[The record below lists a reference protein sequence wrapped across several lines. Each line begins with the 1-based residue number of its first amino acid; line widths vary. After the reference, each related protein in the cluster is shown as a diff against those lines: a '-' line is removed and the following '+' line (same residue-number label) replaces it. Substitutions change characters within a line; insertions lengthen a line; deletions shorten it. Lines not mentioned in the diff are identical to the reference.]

1 MQNLRYH
8 FIAAALLLLGVGI
21 NPVRCHAEIK
31 LQAKAH
37 LPGDAADK
45 SGLSGSLAGGIPHN
59 QLGGFSAIAYS
70 GRDDIYWLLSDRG
83 PADGAT
89 KFSCRVHKF
98 KIALPTAAKPFH
110 PELLETVLL
119 TDSDGHQLVGSA
131 TDFDAEHPLQA
142 LRFDPEGLR
151 LGRDGMLFLS
161 EEYAPQVAQFNQQGK
176 RLRQFGLPARFGIK
190 IHSASPATEGMN
202 TSGRQPNAG
211 PEGLAITPDGSRLYA
226 VFQRALIQDHG
237 QRDHG
242 ENLRIVEIPLNGGQS
257 REFVYRLD
265 SAQNGVNE
273 IVAINDHEF
282 LTIERDSEA
291 GDLAKFKKIMRI
303 DLQREPGKLAT
314 DVSHIESLPEKKLPD
329 GIHHVKKE
337 VFLDLLDS
345 KFGLKGPKFPEKH
358 EGICF
363 GPRQGQHITL
373 IAVSDN
379 DFVRAT
385 ASTFQLFTISADE
398 LPDYMPQKF
407 GP

>member
-1 MQNLRYH
+1 MQTLR
-8 FIAAALLLLGVGI
+8 FRFVAIALLLLGVGLD
-21 NPVRCHAEIK
+21 PARCHAEIK

-45 SGLSGSLAGGIPHN
+45 SGLSGTLAGDIPHN

-119 TDSDGHQLVGSA
+119 TDPAGQQLVGSA
-131 TDFDAEHPLQA
+131 TDFSSEHPLQA

-151 LGRDGMLFLS
+151 LGRDGSLFLS
-161 EEYAPQVAQFNQQGK
+161 EEYAPQVAQFNQEGK
-176 RLRQFGLPARFGIK
+176 RLQQFALPARFGIK
-190 IHSASPATEGMN
+190 VHSASPASEGTN

-211 PEGLAITPDGSRLYA
+211 PEGLAISPDGSRLYA
-226 VFQRALIQDHG
+226 VLQRALIQDHG
-237 QRDHG
+237 KRDHG
-242 ENLRIVEIPLNGGQS
+242 ENLRIVEIPLNGGKT

-265 SAQNGVNE
+265 SLQNGVSE

-282 LTIERDSEA
+282 LTIERDSEE
-291 GDLAKFKKIMRI
+291 GDKAAFKKIMHI
-303 DLQREPGKLAT
+303 DLFRKPGELAT
-314 DVSHIESLPEKKLPD
+314 DVSHVESLPDKKLPD
-329 GIHHVKKE
+329 GVHHVKKE
-337 VFLDLLDS
+337 VLLDLLDA
-345 KFGLKGPKFPEKH
+345 KFGLKGQKFPEKH

-363 GPRQGQHITL
+363 GPRQGKLITL

-379 DFVRAT
+379 DFVREN
-385 ASTFQLFTISADE
+385 ASTFQIFTISADE
-398 LPDYMPQKF
+398 LPDYVPQKF

>member
-1 MQNLRYH
+1 MQNLRFY
-8 FIAAALLLLGVGI
+8 FIAAAFLLLGAGFD
-21 NPVRCHAEIK
+21 PARCHAEIK

-89 KFSCRVHKF
+89 KFSCRIHKF
-98 KIALPTAAKPFH
+98 KIAMPAVGKAFH

-119 TDSDGHQLVGSA
+119 TDAEGHSLVGSA
-131 TDFDAEHPLQA
+131 TEFDSEHPLQA

-151 LGRDGMLFLS
+151 LGRDGTLFLS
-161 EEYAPQVAQFNQQGK
+161 DEYAPQVAQFSQQGK
-176 RLRQFGLPARFGIK
+176 RVRQFPLPARFGIK
-190 IHSASPATEGMN
+190 THSASPATEGLN

-211 PEGLAITPDGSRLYA
+211 PEGLAISPDGSRLYA

-237 QRDHG
+237 QRGHG
-242 ENLRIVEIPLNGGQS
+242 ENLRIVEIPLNGGQT
-257 REFVYRLD
+257 REFIYRLD
-265 SAQNGVNE
+265 SVQNGVNE

-282 LTIERDSEA
+282 LTIERDGEA
-291 GDLAKFKKIMRI
+291 GNEAKFKKIMRI
-303 DLQREPGKLAT
+303 DLQRKPGELAT
-314 DVSHIESLPEKKLPD
+314 DVSHIASLPDKKLPD

-337 VFLDLLDS
+337 VFLDLLDPQ
-345 KFGLKGPKFPEKH
+345 FGLQGPTFPEKH

-363 GPRQGQHITL
+363 GPRHGQHLML

-379 DFVRAT
+379 DFERAT
-385 ASTFQLFTISADE
+385 ASTFQLFSISADE
-398 LPDYMPQKF
+398 LPDYIPQKF
-407 GP
+407 DP